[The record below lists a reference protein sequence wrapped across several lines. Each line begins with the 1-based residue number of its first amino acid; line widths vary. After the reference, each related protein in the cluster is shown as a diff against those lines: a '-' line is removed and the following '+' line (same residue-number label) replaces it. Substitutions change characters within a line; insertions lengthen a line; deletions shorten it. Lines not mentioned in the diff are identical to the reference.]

1 MAGRAE
7 DEMANKNFKE
17 IKINRVNPNDVSPI
31 HVNDMLVG
39 QDGKEFF
46 LQFLEIEPPV
56 LLDVEQLKE
65 LETVEAIIKVKLVMS
80 PEFLDA
86 VVKALTES
94 LEKFKLARSAD
105 RE

>member
-1 MAGRAE
+1 
-7 DEMANKNFKE
+7 MANKNFRE
-17 IKINRVNPNDVSPI
+17 IKINRVNPNGVSPI

-56 LLDVEQLKE
+56 LLDVEALNV
-65 LETVEAIIKVKLVMS
+65 LESVEAVMKVKLVVS
-80 PEFLDA
+80 PEFLEA

-105 RE
+105 HE